1 MTIIELE
8 VPDDKMVPK
17 VVQACKMLI
26 GVSSVKVQ
34 RKEKT
39 KTRIYDPETGEYL
52 NDEVVKAIEEAHD
65 DMKHGRLKTYHSVDD
80 MYNDLGISV

>member
-8 VPDDKMVPK
+8 VPDDNLVPK

-39 KTRIYDPETGEYL
+39 KE
-52 NDEVVKAIEEAHD
+52 NDITKTEGYREALD
-65 DMKHGRLKTYHSVDD
+65 DIKNGRVYHADSVDD
-80 MYNDLGISV
+80 MFRQILA

>member
-17 VVQACKMLI
+17 VVQVCKMLI

-34 RKEKT
+34 RKPKA
-39 KTRIYDPETGEYL
+39 KSQHQLNGE
-52 NDEVVKAIEEAHD
+52 DASECQK
-65 DMKHGRLKTYHSVDD
+65 
-80 MYNDLGISV
+80 

>member
-1 MTIIELE
+1 MPRQTNLKCVDMTIIELE

-34 RKEKT
+34 RKPKA
-39 KTRIYDPETGEYL
+39 KFQHLLNGE
-52 NDEVVKAIEEAHD
+52 DASECQK
-65 DMKHGRLKTYHSVDD
+65 
-80 MYNDLGISV
+80 

>member
-1 MTIIELE
+1 MPRQTNLKCIGMTIIELE

-39 KTRIYDPETGEYL
+39 KE
-52 NDEVVKAIEEAHD
+52 NDITKTEGYREALD
-65 DMKHGRLKTYHSVDD
+65 DIKNGRVYHADSVDD
-80 MYNDLGISV
+80 MFRQILA

>member
-1 MTIIELE
+1 MPRQTNLKCVDMTIIELE

-39 KTRIYDPETGEYL
+39 KE
-52 NDEVVKAIEEAHD
+52 NDITKTEGYREALD
-65 DMKHGRLKTYHSVDD
+65 DIKNGRVYHADSVDD
-80 MYNDLGISV
+80 MFRQILA